1 MNFYLKFGMSQDI
14 PIPKVWEEEKLR
26 KYYATNPSLCWQLE
40 TVMLVI
46 ISVTNSSICVTQA
59 ILLTVSNES

>member
-26 KYYATNPSLCWQLE
+26 KYYAT
-40 TVMLVI
+40 LVI
-46 ISVTNSSICVTQA
+46 LTKERNKNNNMFTNNQA
-59 ILLTVSNES
+59 SHIK